1 MKLTSAKIKNFKSL
15 GEVDLT
21 FRDLTIIVGSNSSG
35 KSNSLE
41 ALRFFNL
48 LVGADSF
55 PPLELMER
63 YLRFNQDGIDATLTV
78 EEDGTYAE
86 YRIFVTADKRKTTIN
101 QETLKVNGIDIIQ
114 ILNGQGEVS
123 DEDGG
128 NNQRYQSDPETLEGL
143 ALRSAGNFGNKPF
156 TRKLASYIKNWEFYD
171 VDPDSMRQ
179 TCYLIERF
187 KGISERIKA
196 GKKTPSLDADAGQVQ
211 ELLNYWAENKKEKLE
226 EISKELHNCLN
237 ISLVSVGEEEKIV
250 NVLEGDGKKIPLS
263 SMSDGTLRL
272 MAYLSLLYQSD
283 LPPLISIE
291 EPERNLHPGILKD
304 VAAIMK
310 RLSRRTQVV
319 FTTHSSQLLDCFQP
333 DEISSEISV
342 ILLSKKDDSGTKSF
356 LLDQLA
362 EKRDDLLD
370 WMNDFGLGSAIYH
383 SHLIEEILGT
393 QNA

>member
-55 PPLELMER
+55 PPLEVMER
-63 YLRFNQDGIDATLTV
+63 YLRFNQDSIDATLAV
-78 EEDGTYAE
+78 EEEGKYAE
-86 YRIFVTADKRKTTIN
+86 YRIFVTADKRKTTIAN
-101 QETLKVNGIDIIQ
+101 ETLKVNGIDIIQ
-114 ILNGQGEVS
+114 ILNGQGVVS

-171 VDPDSMRQ
+171 VDPAIMRQ

-187 KGISERIKA
+187 KGISERIKD
-196 GKKTPSLDADAGQVQ
+196 GKKTPSLDADAGEVQ
-211 ELLNYWAENKKEKLE
+211 EVLNYWAENKKEKLE

-237 ISLVSVGEEEKIV
+237 ISLISVGEEEKIV

-272 MAYLSLLYQSD
+272 IAYLILLYQSD
-283 LPPLISIE
+283 IPPLICIE

-319 FTTHSSQLLDCFQP
+319 FTTHSSQLLDCFQS

-356 LLDQLA
+356 LLDKLA